1 MSKVWNE
8 RFNVIDKQVSSGSAA
23 LHGTLGVAAAVDA
36 GGGLVTIPMTGHGF
50 NVGSYVQIA
59 GSTNYDAVYQIIAKA
74 TDTFNVYAT
83 FVAED
88 FAGTETVKTALG
100 PGVAFQMIEA
110 RLHLSAAGGAV
121 ENYTITLDSENGAA
135 FDVVLETAA
144 MNADADVPTL
154 WNDKKRYFN
163 DGDVLLFEYANTN
176 GRTWGLEVVY
186 RIFS

>member
-8 RFNVIDKQVSSGSAA
+8 RLNVIEKQVSSGSGP
-23 LHGTLGVAAAVDA
+23 LNGTLDNAAAVDA

-50 NVGSYVQIA
+50 NVGNWFQLA
-59 GSTNYDAVYQIIAKA
+59 GSTNYDGVYKIVAKA
-74 TDTFNVYAT
+74 ANTINVYAT
-83 FVAED
+83 FVAET

-100 PGVAFQMIEA
+100 PGVDFQMIEA
-110 RLHLSAAGGAV
+110 RLHLSATGGAV

-163 DGDVLLFEYANTN
+163 PGDVLLFEYANTN
-176 GRTWGLEVVY
+176 SRTWGLEVIY

>member
-1 MSKVWNE
+1 M
-8 RFNVIDKQVSSGSAA
+8 R
-23 LHGTLGVAAAVDA
+23 L
-36 GGGLVTIPMTGHGF
+36 
-50 NVGSYVQIA
+50 
-59 GSTNYDAVYQIIAKA
+59 
-74 TDTFNVYAT
+74 

-88 FAGTETVKTALG
+88 FAGTDTVKVALG
-100 PGVAFQMIEA
+100 PGVEFQMIEA
-110 RLHLSAAGGAV
+110 RLHLSASGGAV

-144 MNADADVPTL
+144 MNADADVPTV
-154 WNDKKRYFN
+154 WNEQKRYFN

>member
-8 RFNVIDKQVSSGSAA
+8 RLYVIEKQVSSGSAA
-23 LHGTLGVAAAVDA
+23 LHGVLNAAAAVDA
-36 GGGLVTIPMTGHGF
+36 GGGIVTIPMTGHGF
-50 NVGSYVQIA
+50 NVGSYVQI
-59 GSTNYDAVYQIIAKA
+59 GGTDNYDGVHKIIAKA
-74 TDTFNVYAT
+74 TNTFNIYAT
-83 FVAED
+83 FVAET
-88 FAGTETVKTALG
+88 FAGTDTVKAALG

-163 DGDVLLFEYANTN
+163 AGDVLLFEYVNTN